1 MAADRADNRD
11 AGQASCPRA
20 ALLPSYNFVTG
31 VHRRCAKPMCTLA
44 IFLRVFPEFPVVVAA
59 NRDEYLARPAVAPT
73 VLCEDP
79 LVIGGKDLRAG
90 GTWLAV
96 NQFGMIAGLLN
107 RRSDLPADPERRSR
121 GLLCL
126 DALRH
131 RSVEQALRFVAA
143 QDPERYNPFNLLLAS
158 REQAAVAHNRMGR
171 IETTMLAAGTHL
183 LTNLD
188 VNDFECPKIS
198 RSFGKFASLAEERGL
213 ASDPPRMRE
222 RLAELLSDH
231 STQLDARTGRPNSL
245 CLHLGDY
252 GTRESSLI
260 FVGAAGRI
268 EHYFAPGPPCTT
280 AYAPASAPE
289 VSSSGT

>member
-1 MAADRADNRD
+1 
-11 AGQASCPRA
+11 
-20 ALLPSYNFVTG
+20 
-31 VHRRCAKPMCTLA
+31 MCTLA
-44 IFLRVFPEFPVVVAA
+44 IFFRVFPEFPVVVAA
-59 NRDEYLARPAVAPT
+59 NRDEYLARPAVPPT
-73 VLCEDP
+73 TLCERP
-79 LVIGGKDLRAG
+79 LVIGGKDLKAG
-90 GTWLAV
+90 GTWLAI
-96 NQFGMIAGLLN
+96 NQFGIIAGLLN
-107 RRSDLPADPERRSR
+107 RRSDLPADLDRRSR

-131 RSVEQALRFVAA
+131 ETVDDALRFVAG

-158 REQAAVAHNRMGR
+158 RQGAAVAHNRMGR
-171 IETTMLAAGTHL
+171 IETTKLTPGTHL

-188 VNDFECPKIS
+188 VDDFECPKIS
-198 RSFGKFASLAEERGL
+198 RSFNRFAGLGAEPRLAT
-213 ASDPPRMRE
+213 DPPLMRR

-260 FVGAAGRI
+260 FVTASGRI

-280 AYAPASAPE
+280 AYAPAPAPNAE
-289 VSSSGT
+289 GIAIYPKA